1 MAPIGRF
8 AFLVGC
14 ASGAAG
20 TASPVA
26 KVLELLGGMEEKT
39 KTQGL
44 EADKAFKE
52 ASEFCH
58 RRSDDLGYSIKT
70 NTNAKDELE
79 AKVAKASS
87 KLDSIASSLQ
97 ETSQSTEANN
107 AELAKATEVREKE
120 KADFAASEK
129 DLLDTM
135 DSLKRA
141 VGVFEKE
148 AAQKK
153 APSESLLQVQQ
164 SPDILS
170 ALEVMVSGSLISS
183 ADRDDLAA
191 FLQSTQ
197 VQAYESKKGS
207 VVEMLE
213 DLQDKAKAELNGLR
227 TKENESRSNYQL
239 LRQSLDDQIKFAKKE
254 VARLKSVQADESTSK
269 ASGEKELKETTTD
282 LAEDSKELA
291 DFTVECRRKKEDYT
305 LEGEE
310 RVDELS
316 ALASAKE
323 ALKNTSG
330 AAAQTYSLV
339 QQGGHSS
346 DSRFPGNK
354 VVQVLREAA
363 RKSDSTA
370 ISLLARRVGNMML
383 DARGNDVFASIKTMI
398 SNMISKMEKSLL
410 EDTDHAAQCE
420 KDMKAA
426 KEKLGAKSAEVSKY
440 QNRIDQVASKSAGL
454 KTDVSELKQALSAL
468 AEAKASATKIR
479 NDEGNLF
486 KKSKPEIEQGLEGVK
501 IAMKALRDF
510 YGKNDGG
517 AATGILGMLEVVES
531 DFAKNLAAMRVAET
545 TAADDFKK
553 DMEEMKLEKTRKEQD
568 VKYKTEA
575 HHALDADLTGLQS
588 DSDSAQSMLEDE
600 KQYAETVKSKCVV
613 TPASFEEKREKRQQE
628 IEDLKSALVALDSS
642 NSTAASLVQ
651 KKTSVMRKLRGS
663 HAVDAMDH

>member
-1 MAPIGRF
+1 MAPIRRLAMLLGF
-8 AFLVGC
+8 
-14 ASGAAG
+14 ASGASG
-20 TASPVA
+20 TASPIS

-44 EADKAFKE
+44 EADKAFEE
-52 ASEFCH
+52 ASAFCR

-70 NTNAKDELE
+70 NTNAKEDLE

-87 KLDSIASSLQ
+87 KLESIASSLQ
-97 ETSQSTEANN
+97 ETLQGTEANK

-141 VGVFEKE
+141 VGVLEKE
-148 AAQKK
+148 ATQKK
-153 APSESLLQVQQ
+153 EPSESLLQVQQ

-191 FLQSTQ
+191 FLQSNQ
-197 VQAYESKKGS
+197 VQSESKKGS

-239 LRQSLDDQIKFAKKE
+239 LRQSLDDQIKFADKE
-254 VARLKSVQADESTSK
+254 VASLKSTQAEESTNQ
-269 ASGEKELKETTTD
+269 ASGEKELKETTSD

-291 DFTVECRRKKEDYT
+291 DFTAECRRKKEDYA
-305 LEGEE
+305 LESKE
-310 RVDELS
+310 RADELS

-323 ALKNTSG
+323 ALKNTGG
-330 AAAQTYSLV
+330 AVAQTYSFV
-339 QQGGHSS
+339 QHGGA
-346 DSRFPGNK
+346 FPGNK

-370 ISLLARRVGNMML
+370 ISLLARRVGDMMR
-383 DARGNDVFASIKTMI
+383 DARGDDVFASIKTMI

-410 EDTDHAAQCE
+410 EDTDKAAQCD

-426 KEKLGAKSAEVSKY
+426 KEKLAAKTAELSKY
-440 QNRIDQVASKSAGL
+440 QNRIDQAASKSAGL
-454 KTDVSELKQALSAL
+454 KADVSELQKALSAL
-468 AEAKASATKIR
+468 AEAKASATKVR
-479 NDEGNLF
+479 NDESKLF
-486 KKSKPEIEQGLEGVK
+486 KKSEPEIQEGLEGVK
-501 IAMKALRDF
+501 MAMKVLRDY
-510 YGKNDGG
+510 YGKKDGG

-531 DFAKNLAAMRVAET
+531 DFAKNLAQMRVAET

-553 DMEEMKLEKTRKEQD
+553 DMEEMKLEGTRKEQD
-568 VKYKTEA
+568 MKYKTEA
-575 HHALDADLTGLQS
+575 HHQLDADLAGLQS
-588 DSDSAQSMLEDE
+588 DAESAQSMLEDE
-600 KQYAETVKSKCVV
+600 KQYAETIKAKCVV
-613 TPASFEEKREKRQQE
+613 TPESFEEKRAKRQQE
-628 IEDLKSALVALDSS
+628 IEDLKNALVALDSS
-642 NSTAASLVQ
+642 NTTATSLVQ
-651 KKTSVMRKLRGS
+651 KQKASVVRQLRGS
-663 HAVDAMDH
+663 HAADAMDH